1 MAQQKIAVL
10 TRADVAVG
18 MAALTLAAVLAPL
31 LRVQL
36 LTGMIVNAC
45 LVIALMT
52 LGKKPALGVAL
63 FPSTVAA
70 FSGTLPLAL
79 VPLIPVIVI
88 ANAVLIHVFD
98 FFKDRGFSV
107 AALASSFAKYAFL
120 SLAGYAYFAVFA
132 TPAIGRGLAA
142 VISYMQLITALLGC
156 LAAFFIVRW
165 YKSKNRHA

>member
-1 MAQQKIAVL
+1 MAQQKTEVL
-10 TRADVAVG
+10 TRVDVAVG
-18 MAALTLAAVLAPL
+18 MAALTLVAVLAPL

-36 LTGMIVNAC
+36 LTGIIVNAC
-45 LVIALMT
+45 LVIALAT

-70 FSGTLPLAL
+70 LSGTLPPAL

-98 FFKDRGFSV
+98 FFKGRGFAA

-120 SLAGYAYFAVFA
+120 SLAGYAYLAVFS
-132 TPAIGRGLAA
+132 TPAVSRGIAA

-156 LAAFFIVRW
+156 LAAYFIVRW
-165 YKSKNRHA
+165 YKSKKCHV